1 MAEEKKG
8 GMTVAEAGR
17 KGGVKVAQERGR
29 AFYEQIGRKGG
40 ETVKAERGHEFYE
53 QIGKK
58 GGESVRAARGP
69 EFYSQIGHK
78 GGQRV
83 RELIE
88 KGKRLA
94 RESRQSHNE
103 RVVYGLLSCPNSVAI
118 GVEFAVTIG
127 VAPTPEPGVA
137 ATKMLLQDAPEIR
150 IDVTLILPVGCSLR
164 AGELASNRLLVRRHN
179 PF

>member
-1 MAEEKKG
+1 MADEKVEKKG

-53 QIGKK
+53 MIGKK
-58 GGESVRAARGP
+58 GGESVRASRGP

-78 GGQRV
+78 GGQKV

-88 KGKRLA
+88 QGKRMA
-94 RESRQSHNE
+94 REAAE
-103 RVVYGLLSCPNSVAI
+103 RTANAEKAGS
-118 GVEFAVTIG
+118 
-127 VAPTPEPGVA
+127 
-137 ATKMLLQDAPEIR
+137 
-150 IDVTLILPVGCSLR
+150 TLDEQG
-164 AGELASNRLLVRRHN
+164 NLVKK
-179 PF
+179 

>member
-29 AFYEQIGRKGG
+29 AFYEQIGKKGG

-53 QIGKK
+53 KIGKK
-58 GGESVRAARGP
+58 GGESVRASRGP

-78 GGQRV
+78 GGQKV

-88 KGKRLA
+88 QGKRLGRA
-94 RESRQSHNE
+94 KGAAHIDESEGEGRAPS
-103 RVVYGLLSCPNSVAI
+103 GSAGMNS
-118 GVEFAVTIG
+118 GRNQE
-127 VAPTPEPGVA
+127 
-137 ATKMLLQDAPEIR
+137 
-150 IDVTLILPVGCSLR
+150 
-164 AGELASNRLLVRRHN
+164 
-179 PF
+179 

>member
-1 MAEEKKG
+1 
-8 GMTVAEAGR
+8 
-17 KGGVKVAQERGR
+17 QERGR

-78 GGQRV
+78 GGQKV

-88 KGKRLA
+88 QGKRMA
-94 RESRQSHNE
+94 RETAGR
-103 RVVYGLLSCPNSVAI
+103 
-118 GVEFAVTIG
+118 
-127 VAPTPEPGVA
+127 A
-137 ATKMLLQDAPEIR
+137 AKLDEEGNLKGPKE
-150 IDVTLILPVGCSLR
+150 
-164 AGELASNRLLVRRHN
+164 E
-179 PF
+179 

>member
-29 AFYEQIGRKGG
+29 AFYEQIGKKGG

-53 QIGKK
+53 KIGKK
-58 GGESVRAARGP
+58 GGESVRASRGP

-78 GGQRV
+78 GGQKV

-88 KGKRLA
+88 QGKRLGRQGGRA
-94 RESRQSHNE
+94 HLQESAENDK
-103 RVVYGLLSCPNSVAI
+103 
-118 GVEFAVTIG
+118 
-127 VAPTPEPGVA
+127 APSGGQGMNTGR
-137 ATKMLLQDAPEIR
+137 DDR
-150 IDVTLILPVGCSLR
+150 
-164 AGELASNRLLVRRHN
+164 
-179 PF
+179 

>member
-29 AFYEQIGRKGG
+29 AFYEQIGKKGG

-53 QIGKK
+53 KIGKK
-58 GGESVRAARGP
+58 GGESVRASRGP

-78 GGQRV
+78 GGQKV

-88 KGKRLA
+88 QGKRLGKA
-94 RESRQSHNE
+94 NAAAKAQEIAESSSDDRAPMGSG
-103 RVVYGLLSCPNSVAI
+103 GLN
-118 GVEFAVTIG
+118 
-127 VAPTPEPGVA
+127 
-137 ATKMLLQDAPEIR
+137 
-150 IDVTLILPVGCSLR
+150 
-164 AGELASNRLLVRRHN
+164 AGRGEE
-179 PF
+179 

>member
-29 AFYEQIGRKGG
+29 AFYEQIGKKGG

-53 QIGKK
+53 KIGKK
-58 GGESVRAARGP
+58 GGESVRASRGP

-78 GGQRV
+78 GGQKV

-88 KGKRLA
+88 QGKRLG
-94 RESRQSHNE
+94 RQSAKAQLPE
-103 RVVYGLLSCPNSVAI
+103 SGEGDR
-118 GVEFAVTIG
+118 
-127 VAPTPEPGVA
+127 APSGGQGMNTGRDE
-137 ATKMLLQDAPEIR
+137 K
-150 IDVTLILPVGCSLR
+150 
-164 AGELASNRLLVRRHN
+164 
-179 PF
+179 